1 MRYLTY
7 RKGAGIHCTS
17 SAAALAALLVASAL
31 ACGLE
36 GDETT
41 VRRFSLG
48 YEYPDALQVLGAV
61 SAARVGGRLD
71 KTLGIDLQTMS
82 QDERQAVMLRIRGGL
97 WKLRARLANG
107 GPAHPPPLSV
117 VLLQPVLWSRIAF
130 EEETLKLTVHVD
142 RPAPGDVVVVTEEAV
157 IAAIN
162 SGALTAGDADASGL
176 LRLYGSASDVASV
189 RAWFQA
195 RDAR

>member
-1 MRYLTY
+1 M
-7 RKGAGIHCTS
+7 
-17 SAAALAALLVASAL
+17 SAVAITALLLGEAL

-41 VRRFSLG
+41 VRRFALD

-61 SAARVGGRLD
+61 SDARVNGRLD
-71 KTLGIDLQTMS
+71 RALWINVATLS
-82 QDERQAVMLRIRGGL
+82 PDERQAVMLRIRGGL

-107 GPAHPPPLSV
+107 APAHPPPLSI
-117 VLLQPVLWSRIAF
+117 VLLQPMLWSRIAF
-130 EEETLKLTVHVD
+130 EDESLKLTVHID

-157 IAAIN
+157 LAAIN
-162 SGALTAGDADASGL
+162 SGALSAGDADASGL
-176 LRLYGSASDVASV
+176 MRFYGGAPEVAAV

-195 RDAR
+195 TDAR